1 MTLGCYKEYWEANTE
16 FGKRWEKTKSYY
28 MPQKEDLSK
37 VVTLKQRP
45 VVEKKLH
52 PGGVSHCTQK
62 HTAGAKASR
71 RVWQIEETGKEKCGY
86 RAASKGDGLHM
97 QEEGYALKEIKEDFL
112 FSGFDR
118 ERVDLLI

>member
-1 MTLGCYKEYWEANTE
+1 MGKKEELLHALERGPLQGGDT
-16 FGKRWEKTKSYY
+16 
-28 MPQKEDLSK
+28 QA
-37 VVTLKQRP
+37 RP
-45 VVEKKLH
+45 VVEKKLY